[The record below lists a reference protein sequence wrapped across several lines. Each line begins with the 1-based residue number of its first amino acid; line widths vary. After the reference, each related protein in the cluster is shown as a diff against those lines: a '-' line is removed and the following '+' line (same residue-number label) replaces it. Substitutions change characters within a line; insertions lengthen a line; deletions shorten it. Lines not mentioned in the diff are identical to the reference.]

1 MTDNLDV
8 ILAILGVG
16 VALAALTI
24 SQNAARARE
33 NAELRAELRA
43 EIRKE
48 TGDVRREIGDVRKE
62 IGDVRKEAGDF
73 RKEMHEQLGHI
84 RERLARLEG
93 VIDIIRTGMQL
104 PKPDPAD
111 GSSDR
116 PS

>member
-16 VALAALTI
+16 VALAVLTI

-33 NAELRAELRA
+33 NAELR
-43 EIRKE
+43 
-48 TGDVRREIGDVRKE
+48 KE
-62 IGDVRKEAGDF
+62 IGDV

-93 VIDIIRTGMQL
+93 IIDIIRAGMQL

-116 PS
+116 AS

>member
-24 SQNAARARE
+24 SQNASRARE

-43 EIRKE
+43 EIRRE
-48 TGDVRREIGDVRKE
+48 TGDVRRE

>member
-16 VALAALTI
+16 GALAALTI

-33 NAELRAELRA
+33 NAELRAE
-43 EIRKE
+43 I
-48 TGDVRREIGDVRKE
+48 RKE

-84 RERLARLEG
+84 LERLARLEG
-93 VIDIIRTGMQL
+93 VIDIIRAGVQL

-116 PS
+116 AS